1 MAKFRYSLNAGTSWT
16 VVDAALPYS
25 IPSTNSQDVL
35 VEPIGAAVLN
45 EKPPVVVT
53 APAAFAANQW
63 TVADAATGGA
73 AKVTVSA
80 MPSDGGSAITAIQYK
95 VGNGAWTNSGA
106 ASTGTFNITGLTNG
120 ASVNVLVRAVNAI
133 GNGADSDA
141 KSVTPTAAPAIPFT
155 YDSNTYWWDFAA
167 SDNMVDNSGVTTLT
181 QAKDKIGDK
190 ATILNYNKAWQPL
203 KVAGG
208 ITFNQATN
216 RFLTFNMPP
225 TISNGKN
232 GWYVAFTLTPTTATS
247 GVVMSISGPA
257 STVNSRMYIDFT
269 GSRNIRLRFGAND
282 STTLATLFTGAAL
295 TLGQKYAIEIL
306 FDFDADTYTL
316 WINGVN
322 QNVTV
327 TGGPWSSFPASNPRE
342 VLIGNFTSGALSLD
356 AVLNN
361 IVFQDGVPS
370 SDIRSSVSAFQQTRQ
385 AA

>member
-1 MAKFRYSLNAGTSWT
+1 MAGELTSVSLAMGMG
-16 VVDAALPYS
+16 VVDAAAPILTP
-25 IPSTNSQDVL
+25 PS
-35 VEPIGAAVLN
+35 
-45 EKPPVVVT
+45 
-53 APAAFAANQW
+53 AFTVGQW
-63 TVADAATGGA
+63 SVSDAATGGTA
-73 AKVTVSA
+73 TVTISA
-80 MPSDGGSAITAIQYK
+80 LPSNGGSAITAIQYK
-95 VGNGAWTNSGA
+95 AGAGAWTNSGL

-120 ASVNVLVRAVNAI
+120 AAVNVLVRAVNAI
-133 GNGADSDA
+133 GNGPDSDT

-167 SDNMVDNSGVTTLT
+167 SDNMTDTSGVVTLT
-181 QAKDKIGDK
+181 QAKDRIGNK
-190 ATILNYNKAWQPL
+190 ATVLNYNKAWQPL

-208 ITFNQATN
+208 ITFNQSTN
-216 RFLTFNMPP
+216 RVLTFDLPP
-225 TISNGKN
+225 TITNGKN
-232 GWYVAFTLTPTTATS
+232 GWYVAFTMTPTTS
-247 GVVMSISGPA
+247 SNGVVMSISGPA

-282 STTLATLFTGAAL
+282 STTLATLFTSSQL

-327 TGGPWSSFPASNPRE
+327 TGGPWSNFAVSNPRE
-342 VLIGNFTSGALSLD
+342 VLIGNFTSGNLSLD
-356 AVLNN
+356 AVLDN

-370 SDIRSSVSAFQQTRQ
+370 SGIRTSVGAFQQTRQ